1 MIFKQTILMTE
12 YNCFAGVTLLV
23 RLLTPPAQHA
33 PAVPW
38 ETHARERDSASDL
51 VSDYI
56 SLLW

>member
-23 RLLTPPAQHA
+23 RLLTPPAQLA

-51 VSDYI
+51 VSD
-56 SLLW
+56 